1 MKHVLRLFSGTIR
14 SLRTTEELVRRY
26 IIHLAALSASCLMP
40 PRSRPRISASI
51 PGKSN
56 DRITFRVVPHGV
68 DDLICEDWD
77 EALGIQ
83 CGWRDGDIPSIE
95 VTPARG
101 VMALWKTD
109 GGLRIVE
116 AERLDRYT
124 DALLGE
130 ASSES
135 LVTDP
140 SFSFSHH
147 VWPTYLPGGAIQP
160 DQR

>member
-14 SLRTTEELVRRY
+14 SLRTRTTELVRRY

-40 PRSRPRISASI
+40 PRSRPRLSASI

-68 DDLICEDWD
+68 DDLICENWV

-101 VMALWKTD
+101 VMALRKTD
-109 GGLRIVE
+109 GGLRIVV
-116 AERLDRYT
+116 AWI
-124 DALLGE
+124 AL
-130 ASSES
+130 A
-135 LVTDP
+135 V
-140 SFSFSHH
+140 F
-147 VWPTYLPGGAIQP
+147 AK
-160 DQR
+160 R